1 MTAATRGLG
10 KGLDALLKG
19 YGPTQGQQPEIQ
31 HLPLDV
37 ITPNSEQPRQEF
49 NSASLQELAQS
60 IKSQG
65 VLQPILVRKSK
76 IQPGTF
82 EIVAGERRWRASRIA
97 GLAAIPALIREISDH
112 DALVVALVENLQRED
127 LNPIEEAEALSR
139 LKSQLDVQQDELAR
153 RVGKSRPAVANTLR
167 LLQLEEDIRE
177 QIRSG
182 ALSAAHGRTLLGV
195 GDPAVR
201 HQVFSHVMKKGLSVR
216 ELESIVS
223 TWKGSGR
230 LPRAMGQ
237 RPERTKNDFAASL
250 QRSLSSSLGSR
261 IKVSGTE
268 AKGRITLSYASQQE
282 LQKILKLLDAPKSH
296 VSHET
301 YHGQ

>member
-19 YGPTQGQQPEIQ
+19 YGPAQGRQPEIQ

-76 IQPGTF
+76 IQSDTF

-139 LKSQLDVQQDELAR
+139 LKSQLGIQQDELAR

-167 LLQLEEDIRE
+167 LLQLEEDIRDE
-177 QIRSG
+177 IRSG

-223 TWKGSGR
+223 IWKDSGR

-237 RPERTKNDFAASL
+237 RQERTNNDFAASL
-250 QRSLSSSLGSR
+250 QRSLSRSLGSR

-282 LQKILKLLDAPKSH
+282 LQKILKLLDA
-296 VSHET
+296 
-301 YHGQ
+301 

>member
-19 YGPTQGQQPEIQ
+19 YGPAQGRQPEIQ

-76 IQPGTF
+76 IRPDTF

-97 GLAAIPALIREISDH
+97 GIAVIPALIREISDH

-139 LKSQLDVQQDELAR
+139 LKSQLGVQQDELAR

-201 HQVFSHVMKKGLSVR
+201 HQIFSHAMKKGISVR

-223 TWKGSGR
+223 TWKDSGR
-230 LPRAMGQ
+230 LPRTMGQ
-237 RPERTKNDFAASL
+237 RPARAKNDFAASL

-282 LQKILKLLDAPKSH
+282 LQKILKLLDATQGH

-301 YHGQ
+301 YPPS